1 MRTKCYFGEL
11 DGFREQDK
19 ISYSHMF
26 TNLFSSSE
34 QKDRRLGPINLRVD
48 SWEFGGLFF
57 NSF

>member
-48 SWEFGGLFF
+48 S
-57 NSF
+57 